1 LGIGFQPSDMSL
13 EEIESRIGVLLEPDV
28 ITNLKSAIWKERLD
42 GGFPFTWNKWYIQLL
57 FLCEGD
63 SGLDACYV
71 SSLELM

>member
-57 FLCEGD
+57 FLCQGD
-63 SGLDACYV
+63 RLDAC
-71 SSLELM
+71 